1 MKKTYITPKMEIEVA
16 EPQQFLTESTV
27 TGAIDSKLEVDYG
40 GVDEDGSKDPYANR
54 FKAWDDEAWDKL

>member
-1 MKKTYITPKMEIEVA
+1 MEIEVA

-27 TGAIDSKLEVDYG
+27 TGTIDSKMEVDYG
-40 GVDEDGSKDPYANR
+40 GVDEDGSKDPSANR

>member
-27 TGAIDSKLEVDYG
+27 TGTIDSKLEIDYG
-40 GVDEDGSKDPYANR
+40 GVDEEGSIDPSANS
-54 FKAWDDEAWDKL
+54 FGGWDDEAWDKL

>member
-40 GVDEDGSKDPYANR
+40 GVDEDGSKDPSANR
-54 FKAWDDEAWDKL
+54 FKAWDDEDWDKL